1 MIQRR
6 ILPVLLL
13 VSLVLAGCGV
23 LPSAQERSLTVTGT
37 GSVNVAPDIANVSL
51 GVQTVGDD
59 IAQAVAEN
67 NRRAQRV
74 QDAAREAGVA
84 NEDIQTAYFY
94 VSPQPQYDEHG
105 NPTGVVTYWVDNTI
119 NVMLRQ
125 IGGLGDLLQAAID
138 AGATSVQGVSFSV
151 DDPSQ
156 AEDQARQEAVDD
168 AHGRAEMLATAA
180 GVSLGAPISI
190 STVVSLPGPQPM
202 AGADTAAGAGSGVPV
217 TAGTTEVQVQVIVV
231 YGLR

>member
-13 VSLVLAGCGV
+13 ASLVLAGCGA
-23 LPSAQERSLTVTGT
+23 LPGAQERSLTVTGT
-37 GSVNVAPDIANVSL
+37 GSVNVAPDIVTVSL

-59 IAQAVAEN
+59 IAQVVAEN
-67 NRRAQRV
+67 NRWAQRV

-84 NEDIQTAYFY
+84 DEDIQTVYFY
-94 VSPQPQYDEHG
+94 VSPQPQYDESG

-119 NVMLRQ
+119 NVTLRQ

-156 AEDQARQEAVDD
+156 AEAQARQQAVDD
-168 AHGRAEMLATAA
+168 ARGRAEMLAAAA
-180 GVSLGAPISI
+180 GATLGAPISI
-190 STVVSLPGPQPM
+190 SSAVSLPSPQSVSR
-202 AGADTAAGAGSGVPV
+202 ADAATAASSGVPV
-217 TAGTTEVQVQVIVV
+217 TPGTTEVQVQVTVM